1 MLLDKLKKIGLYV
14 KRNLMRTLW
23 VVLFSLTTMLA
34 LRAQIVRLDGN
45 IIDGETNEPVPYVE
59 VYDQNNT
66 LLSFGN
72 EEGDI
77 SVMLEFSD
85 TVVYLDHPLYRRTK
99 VNTRYLVGVPVP
111 LMPLPI
117 QIEWVEDM
125 IESDSLIY
133 LISNSLEKNYIH
145 SDHILTGYYVE
156 KTRDKQGIFH
166 NYGEGV
172 NRTLKKP
179 YRNMPDLDWAFKTDG
194 DEFIELESGFYK
206 DFRINLGSDEQE
218 FYFPALNTAMLL
230 PKTHDFLKV
239 SISPIME
246 ENVKRYDFTIKSLI
260 LHRNKPCYL
269 VEIEPKDTFRR
280 IKGSIIVDWE
290 THAVVQADYKI
301 LKDQRT
307 QKTSGLSSIE
317 LTGENVHIRYIP
329 YEDKWVP
336 GLIMHKSEYRYN
348 PTMDSLTMVRLYA
361 TTSIDKDNL
370 DAMDKAKAVAS
381 RTRTESVIPAESNVY
396 FFGKSTVPR
405 TRDVRDLV
413 ENVELIIDPGNVR
426 PIVFYNDKYSKIL
439 DFAVAQRKHI
449 LIDFF
454 AEWSE
459 ANVEMDLT
467 TYMQQNVIRAV
478 NKDFIAYKVDVE
490 KEKRHPVLRELY
502 VDVVPAFVLVT
513 PLGQII
519 STKTGYMFEDS
530 FLEFLQ
536 EAARIDAGAIID
548 AYDFER
554 GSRNRKMAAADKE
567 LFKQMMEFEKEG
579 ALYYLERYLTETNDW
594 GDPIIK
600 DYIFENLMLDPESFY
615 SSLLGEEKEYFMERF
630 GKERYMNKL
639 NELAILYF
647 QGNMNDPRRY
657 ERYVKTQDREN
668 ADSLSQLFFIEYYG
682 RVNRDDRR
690 YVDAVISYYSEFDH
704 QNWDEA
710 KSRIL
715 TAIVFTDHNSRLRD
729 LLDLLEMF
737 NESAKDYEKMDLESV
752 IHYKL
757 GDQQKAM
764 LMIEDIRKLALKE
777 GINYQVALK
786 RLVSE

>member
-1 MLLDKLKKIGLYV
+1 
-14 KRNLMRTLW
+14 MRTIW
-23 VVLFSLTTMLA
+23 VVLFSLTTVLA
-34 LRAQIVRLDGN
+34 LHAQIVRLDGN
-45 IIDGETNEPVPYVE
+45 IVDGETNEPVPFVE

-111 LMPLPI
+111 LMPLPR
-117 QIEWVEDM
+117 QVEFIEERL
-125 IESDSLIY
+125 ESDSLLQ
-133 LISNSLEKNYIH
+133 LIRTSLEKNYIT
-145 SDHILTGYYVE
+145 SEHILTGYYAE
-156 KTRDKQGIFH
+156 KTRDRQGIFH

-172 NRTLKKP
+172 IRTLKKP
-179 YRNMPDLDWAFKTDG
+179 HENRPDLDWAFKIDG
-194 DEFIELESGFYK
+194 EEFIELISGFYK
-206 DFRINLGSDEQE
+206 DFNINLGSDEQE
-218 FYFPALNTAMLL
+218 VFFPALNTAMLL
-230 PKTHDFLKV
+230 PKTNDFFKV
-239 SISPIME
+239 SISPMME
-246 ENVKRYDFTIKSLI
+246 ENVKRYDFNVTSLVM
-260 LHRNKPCYL
+260 HRNKPAYL
-269 VEIEPKDTFRR
+269 VQIEPKDSFRR

-290 THAVVQADYKI
+290 THAVVQADYEI
-301 LKDQRT
+301 LKDQRA

-317 LTGENVHIRYIP
+317 LTNENVQIRYIP
-329 YEDKWVP
+329 YKDKWVP
-336 GLIMHKSEYRYN
+336 GLIKHESEYRYN
-348 PTMDSLTMVRLYA
+348 PTMDSITMVRLYT
-361 TTSIDKDNL
+361 TTSIKTDSL
-370 DAMDKAKAVAS
+370 DEMDRVEAVAS
-381 RTRTESVIPAESNVY
+381 RTRTESVIPAVANVY
-396 FFGKSTVPR
+396 FFGQSTVPR
-405 TRDVRDLV
+405 TRDVRNLV

-426 PIVFYNDKYSKIL
+426 PIVFYSDNYSKIL
-439 DFAVAQRKHI
+439 DFAIAQRKHV

-467 TYMQQNVIRAV
+467 TYRQHNVIRAA

-513 PLGQII
+513 PVGQII

-530 FLEFLQ
+530 FLEFLR
-536 EAARIDAGAIID
+536 EASRIDAGAIID
-548 AYDFER
+548 AYEFER
-554 GSRNRKMAAADKE
+554 GSRNKKMAAADKE
-567 LFKQMMEFEKEG
+567 LFKQMIEFEKEG
-579 ALYYLERYLTETNDW
+579 ALFYMERYLTETNDW
-594 GDPIIK
+594 SDPIIK

-615 SSLLGEEKEYFMERF
+615 SSLLGEEKEYYIERF
-630 GKERYMNKL
+630 GKERYLEKL
-639 NELAILYF
+639 NVLAILYF

-657 ERYVKTQDREN
+657 ERYLKTQDSEN
-668 ADSLSQLFFIEYYG
+668 SDSLSQLFFIEYYG

-690 YVDAVISYYSEFDH
+690 YVDAVVSYYDQYDH
-704 QNWDEA
+704 HNWDEA

-715 TAIVFTDHNSRLRD
+715 TAIVLTDNNRRLRD
-729 LLDLLEMF
+729 LLDLLERF
-737 NESAKDYEKMDLESV
+737 NESSKDYEKMDLESV

-757 GDQQKAM
+757 GDEQKAL
-764 LMIEDIRKLALKE
+764 LMIEEIRRLAIKE